1 MRVKDIYSVSPPEQP
16 VHIEVP
22 CAEASDWG
30 SMESMN
36 ETYGR
41 YFVKEIKPVWDVIA
55 GVARLRLVLQPPPR
69 PGRTRK
75 KAEL

>member
-1 MRVKDIYSVSPPEQP
+1 MRVKDIYGVCSPEQP

-22 CAEASDWG
+22 CAEAYDWG

-41 YFVKEIKPVWDVIA
+41 YFVKAIKPVWDVIA
-55 GVARLRLVLQPPPR
+55 GVARLRLVLQPPTR
-69 PGRTRK
+69 PDRTRK
-75 KAEL
+75 EAEL